1 MCIKRGPGPKMKK
14 LSSKEKIRQD
24 RMLKKNLKK
33 MERRKNKKEKG
44 EKETAKKQRV
54 LPRSR

>member
-1 MCIKRGPGPKMKK
+1 MKK

-33 MERRKNKKEKG
+33 IEKRKNKTEKDKKEAV
-44 EKETAKKQRV
+44 EKQRV